1 MPAPAISHLICTTA
15 LVTLIFMM
23 PFFSSMVLNDISS
36 DMEQRELKEIA
47 DYVSNTFGNLYFLV
61 NSTGSSY
68 VSLEKEM
75 IYLPSSIENAIYVL
89 KIVDSGGNASKV
101 TAYLKG
107 RTSTAAEAW
116 LLPGL
121 KVIGDKYSVES
132 GGKTVVVGCT
142 RDSSIVS
149 IWITYAD
156 AG

>member
-15 LVTLIFMM
+15 LIMLIFMI
-23 PFFSSMVLNDISS
+23 PAFSSMVLNNISS
-36 DMEQRELKEIA
+36 DMEQRELKEVA
-47 DYVSNTFGNLYFLV
+47 DYVSNTLANLCFLV
-61 NSTGSSY
+61 NSTGSGQ

-75 IYLPSSIENAIYVL
+75 IYLPSAIENSIYVL

-107 RTSTAAEAW
+107 RPSTVADAW

-121 KVIGDKYSVES
+121 KVDVKNSVES
-132 GGKTVVVGCT
+132 GGRTVVIGCA
-142 RDSSIVS
+142 RNSSIVS
-149 IWITYAD
+149 VWITYAD